1 MKLKYLY
8 ISAILALGASFTS
21 CNDFLDVESPS
32 QRPTAN
38 YYETP
43 EQCEMALTGIY
54 NGLMP
59 LSEYI
64 ITLCEGRADDVW
76 TEAADD
82 KQRDYVDISVF
93 NPNIYTISTLNNAWN
108 DLYEIIARAN
118 LFLEKIED
126 VEFSDE
132 TVKDTFKAE
141 ARFLRAYAYFELVRY
156 FGRVPMTLHT
166 LTVDEAMNLRQSEPQ
181 DVYAEAIIPDL
192 EYAIEKMDPD
202 DKTFTSGGGNAPAGR
217 ANVTAAK
224 ALLGRVYLTMAGYP
238 LYDSEKETLAQA
250 LFKEVIDHAE
260 ATGKYWAP
268 SRDRWPH
275 IWISDNDNQYHIFE
289 IQYVAEKNYG
299 NPAVFVSVPNVGTD
313 YIGIQMSGNRIT
325 ASSSLQNLFTSSGKK
340 GDGVLDEGFSDI
352 RYPYTV
358 NQESSN
364 RYFTKFFE
372 HKIKRAKLGYTD
384 IDGQIVDRTYFP
396 INFPLIRLEDVMLMY
411 AEIVGPGQGA
421 LYVNRIRERAG
432 LEALSGEQLSADGFA
447 QAVEDERRRELAF
460 EGIRW
465 HDIVR
470 HGTYREKVAAKFEA
484 YIYDEEGNTI
494 HPDYIKYLSNI
505 RPGTYIYPIPDTQMK
520 ARPGLY
526 EQNEAYR

>member
-1 MKLKYLY
+1 MKFNKIIFSLL
-8 ISAILALGASFTS
+8 IGSAFAITA
-21 CNDFLDVESPS
+21 CDDFLDVQSPS
-32 QRPTAN
+32 ERPTENFYSSPA
-38 YYETP
+38 
-43 EQCEMALTGIY
+43 QCEQALTGIY

-59 LSEYI
+59 LSEYYI
-64 ITLCEGRADDVW
+64 LLNEGRADDVW

-118 LFLEKIED
+118 LFLEKIEE
-126 VEFSDE
+126 VEFNDE
-132 TVKDTFKAE
+132 NVKLSFMAE
-141 ARFLRAYAYFELVRY
+141 ARFLRAYAYFDLVRW
-156 FGRVPMTLHT
+156 FGRVPVSLKS
-166 LTVDEAMNLRQSEPQ
+166 LTVDEAMNLKQSE
-181 DVYAEAIIPDL
+181 DFEVYNNAIIPDL
-192 EYAIEKMDPD
+192 EYAIENMTDQAY
-202 DKTFTSGGGNAPAGR
+202 TSDGGNAGAGR
-217 ANVTAAK
+217 ATLPAAK
-224 ALLGRVYLTMAGYP
+224 ALLGRVYLTMSGFP
-238 LYDSEKETLAQA
+238 LYDTEKADKA
-250 LFKEVIDHAE
+250 ANLFKEVIDYAE
-260 ATGKYWAP
+260 STGKYWDA

-275 IWISDNDNQYHIFE
+275 IWISDNDNKYHIFE
-289 IQYVAEKNYG
+289 IQYIAEKNYG

-313 YIGIQMSGNRIT
+313 YVGIQMSGNRIT
-325 ASSSLQNLFTSSGKK
+325 ASASLQSLFTESGKT
-340 GDGVLDEGFSDI
+340 GDNNLDYGFTDI

-358 NQESSN
+358 NQESSS

-372 HKIKRAKLGYTD
+372 HKVKRAKLGYTD

-396 INFPLIRLEDVMLMY
+396 INYPLIRLEDVMLMY

-421 LYVNRIRERAG
+421 QYVNKIRERAG
-432 LEALSGEQLSADGFA
+432 IGALSGEQLAGEGFLK
-447 QAVEDERRRELAF
+447 AVDDERRRELAF

-470 HGTYREKVAAKFEA
+470 HNTYIDCVSAKFKA
-484 YIYDEEGNTI
+484 YIYDENGTAI

-505 RPGTYIYPIPDTQMK
+505 RPGTYLYPIPDTQMK